1 MTNLF
6 LHADINNCYASIF
19 RIFKPELNGVPL
31 VVLSNND
38 GSIIARSQEA
48 KDLGI
53 QMGQPLFEAKP
64 IIDKHQVQVYSSNY
78 PLFHDL
84 STRFHR
90 TLGTF
95 SPNQE
100 IYSID
105 EGFLDLGNF
114 YNTDLQQYG
123 RDIKQTVWKWLGL
136 PICVG
141 IAPTKTLAKLANR
154 IAKKSAKAKGVL
166 VLNNPAHIT
175 AALKIIPVG
184 DVWGIGRQYA
194 AKLRNFGVLT
204 AWDLAQVNDAFAKK
218 HLTVVGLRLVKEL
231 RGEACADLEIEPPIK
246 KGICTSRS
254 FGQPIT
260 TLDLLQEAVAT
271 YMTRSAY
278 KLRKQKSRC
287 AQLSVFLETN
297 PFRPNEAQYNNCKTI
312 QLPVPTDSTLELVSY
327 ALTALKAIYRDGYK
341 YKKAGVLL
349 DDIQSATAMQG
360 NIFDTIDRGKH
371 VDLMHTLDLLTSK
384 MGSGLVKVAKEGI
397 EKSWKMRQDFGTPC
411 YTTRMEDILVVR

>member
-19 RIFKPELNGVPL
+19 RIFKPELTGKPVI
-31 VVLSNND
+31 VLSNND

-53 QMGQPLFEAKP
+53 KMGQPLFEAKP
-64 IIDKHQVQVYSSNY
+64 IIDQYQVQVYSSNY
-78 PLFHDL
+78 PLFHDM
-84 STRFHR
+84 STRFHQ

-95 SPNQE
+95 SPHQE

-114 YNTDLQQYG
+114 YGTNLPQYG
-123 RDIKQTVWKWLGL
+123 RTIKDTVWKWLGL

-166 VLNNPAHIT
+166 VLNTPAHIT
-175 AALKIIPVG
+175 AALQLIDVG

-194 AKLRNFGVLT
+194 TKLRNLGVLT
-204 AWDLAQVNDAFAKK
+204 AGDLAKVTDAFAQK
-218 HLTVVGLRLVKEL
+218 HLTIVGLRIVKEL
-231 RGEACADLEIEPPIK
+231 RGEPCADLEIEPPAK

-254 FGQPIT
+254 FGQPVT
-260 TLDLLQEAVAT
+260 TLELLQEAVAT

-278 KLRKQKSRC
+278 KLRRQKSLC
-287 AQLSVFLETN
+287 WQLSVFLETN
-297 PFRPNEAQYNNCKTI
+297 RFNENDAQYSPCKTI
-312 QLPVPTDSTLELVSY
+312 QLPVPTNSTLELIEY
-327 ALTALKAIYRDGYK
+327 ALLALKAIYRAGYK
-341 YKKAGVLL
+341 YKKAGVML
-349 DDIQSATAMQG
+349 DDICPATARQG

-371 VDLMHTLDLLTSK
+371 FDLMHTLDVLSLK
-384 MGSGLVKVAKEGI
+384 MGTGIVKTAKEGLK
-397 EKSWKMRQDFGTPC
+397 KSWKMRQDYGTPC
-411 YTTRMEDILVVR
+411 YTTRMEDVLVVR

>member
-1 MTNLF
+1 MTSLF

-19 RIFKPELNGVPL
+19 RIFNPELTGKPII
-31 VVLSNND
+31 VLSNND

-53 QMGQPLFEAKP
+53 KMGQPFFEAKA
-64 IIDKHQVQVYSSNY
+64 IIDKHQIQVYSSNY

-84 STRFHR
+84 STRFHN

-114 YNTDLQQYG
+114 YNTNLQQYG
-123 RDIKQTVWKWLGL
+123 RTIKQTVWKWLGL

-154 IAKKSAKAKGVL
+154 IAKKSAKANGVL
-166 VLNNPAHIT
+166 VLNTPDHIT
-175 AALKIIPVG
+175 SALKIIDVG

-194 AKLRNFGVLT
+194 IKLRNFGIYT
-204 AWDLAQVNDAFAKK
+204 AWDLSKVTDAFAKK
-218 HLTVVGLRLVKEL
+218 HLTIVGLRIVKEL
-231 RGEACADLEIEPPIK
+231 RGEACADLEIEPPAK

-254 FGQPIT
+254 FGQPVT
-260 TLDLLQEAVAT
+260 TLNLLEEAVAT

-287 AQLSVFLETN
+287 SQLSVFLETN
-297 PFRPNEAQYNNCKTI
+297 PFKENEAQYNNCKTI
-312 QLPVPTDSTLELVSY
+312 QLPVPTNSTLELINY
-327 ALTALKAIYRDGYK
+327 ALIALRAIYREGYK

-349 DDIQSATAMQG
+349 DDISPATAVQG

-371 VDLMHTLDLLTSK
+371 LDLMQTLDLLTRK
-384 MGSGLVKVAKEGI
+384 LGTGIVKVAKEGI
-397 EKSWKMRQDFGTPC
+397 EKSWKMRQDYGTPC

>member
-1 MTNLF
+1 
-6 LHADINNCYASIF
+6 
-19 RIFKPELNGVPL
+19 
-31 VVLSNND
+31 
-38 GSIIARSQEA
+38 
-48 KDLGI
+48 
-53 QMGQPLFEAKP
+53 MGQPLFEAKP
-64 IIDKHQVQVYSSNY
+64 IIDKYQVRVYSSNY

-154 IAKKSAKAKGVL
+154 IAKKSAKAQGVL
-166 VLNNPAHIT
+166 VLNQPGHIT

-218 HLTVVGLRLVKEL
+218 HLTVVGLRIVKEL
-231 RGEACADLEIEPPIK
+231 RGEACADLEIEPPAK

-254 FGQPIT
+254 FGQPVT

-297 PFRPNEAQYNNCKTI
+297 PFRPNEAQYNNCQTI
-312 QLPVPTDSTLELVSY
+312 QLPVPTNSTLELVSY

-349 DDIQSATAMQG
+349 DDISPATAMQG

-384 MGSGLVKVAKEGI
+384 MGTGMVKVAREGI
-397 EKSWKMRQDFGTPC
+397 EKVPS
-411 YTTRMEDILVVR
+411 VR

>member
-1 MTNLF
+1 MTSLF

-53 QMGQPLFEAKP
+53 KMGQPYFEAKP
-64 IIDKHQVQVYSSNY
+64 IIEKHQVHVYSSNY
-78 PLFHDL
+78 PLFHDM
-84 STRFHR
+84 STRFHH

-114 YNTDLQQYG
+114 YNTNLQQYG
-123 RDIKQTVWKWLGL
+123 STIKQTVWKWLGL

-154 IAKKSAKAKGVL
+154 IAKKSKKANGVL
-166 VLNNPAHIT
+166 VLNTPAHLT
-175 AALKIIPVG
+175 AALKIIDVG

-204 AWDLAQVNDAFAKK
+204 AWDLTNVTDAFAKK
-218 HLTVVGLRLVKEL
+218 HLTVVGLRIVKEL
-231 RGEACADLEIEPPIK
+231 RGEACADLEIEPPAK

-254 FGQPIT
+254 FGQPVT
-260 TLDLLQEAVAT
+260 TLDLMQEAVAT

-297 PFRPNEAQYNNCKTI
+297 PFRPNDAQYNNCKTI
-312 QLPVPTDSTLELVSY
+312 KLPVPTNSTLELVSY
-327 ALTALKAIYRDGYK
+327 ALLALKAIYRDGYK

-349 DDIQSATAMQG
+349 DDISPATAMQG
-360 NIFDTIDRGKH
+360 NIFDSIDRGKH
-371 VDLMHTLDLLTSK
+371 LDLMQAIDLLTSK
-384 MGSGLVKVAKEGI
+384 MGSGIVKVATEGT
-397 EKSWKMRQDFGTPC
+397 EKSWKMRQDYGTPC